1 MSIYFLIETMEK
13 RKNLLHMEVDND
25 LIRKNIRPLNDE
37 FIRKIYNSMN
47 FSFE

>member
-1 MSIYFLIETMEK
+1 MEK
-13 RKNLLHMEVDND
+13 RKNLLHKEVDND
-25 LIRKNIRPLNDE
+25 LIRKNIRSLNDE